1 MVDSR
6 KDKLVGP
13 VISLPTF
20 TDDEHNLLLDR
31 QRKHIR
37 WLIDN
42 GIREGSG
49 VLMVAG
55 GYGESYFLEDHEFEA
70 LVEALADEAGGEVPT
85 MVGVFELSAR
95 RAARKA
101 RYAAD
106 AGIDFVELGMPHYSL
121 PSEEDVFLH
130 HQYVSD
136 NADIG
141 IMTYNNYWVM
151 PGTREISRGLLERYV
166 ELDNMVGVKWISA
179 SEAHYVGMVRLF
191 GDELNFIDNRMV
203 MATGARQGMKGFVD
217 FFGNVAPRLSLRLW
231 ELIREGR
238 YDELDELLMTVHF
251 DPMTNADDRGRAGL
265 RRAWETVRR
274 ASCVGA
280 YWAWRPGRRV
290 PRPGHADAG
299 LRGAHAEDH
308 GGARR
313 SQGVGRLGPVHPGV
327 DAWQPSAD

>member
-1 MVDSR
+1 ME
-6 KDKLVGP
+6 
-13 VISLPTF
+13 
-20 TDDEHNLLLDR
+20 DD
-31 QRKHIR
+31 
-37 WLIDN
+37 
-42 GIREGSG
+42 
-49 VLMVAG
+49 
-55 GYGESYFLEDHEFEA
+55 EFEA
-70 LVEALADEAGGEVPT
+70 LVDVLVDEAGNEVPT

-106 AGIDFVELGMPHYSL
+106 AGIDFLELGMPHYSL

-130 HQYVSD
+130 HRYVND

-151 PGTREISRGLLERYV
+151 PGVREISRGLLERYV
-166 ELDNMVGVKWISA
+166 ELENMVGVKWISA

-203 MATGARQGMKGFVD
+203 MATGARHGMKGFVD

-231 ELIREGR
+231 ELMREGR

-251 DPMTNADDRGRAGL
+251 DPMTTLTTADAPGFAGMGDGPQGKL
-265 RRAWETVRR
+265 RWSILGLETGPPFP
-274 ASCVGA
+274 AQA
-280 YWAWRPGRRV
+280 
-290 PRPGHADAG
+290 HALAG
-299 LRGAHAEDH
+299 LRGAYAEDP

-313 SQGVGRLGPVHPGV
+313 GQRVGRLGPVNPRV
-327 DAWQPSAD
+327 DE